1 MKILKKR
8 SKWVLAAS
16 SLLLL
21 GACSNSPEASVEKL
35 YDSAGEMT
43 SSLNHLQVGEDKL
56 QEAFDHDIAADE
68 SLKTLSQRGSETQQN
83 LAYRE
88 KNYEQLKAAFDDFS
102 QSMQA
107 LEEGKN
113 SSDEAAYAHTDVA
126 EPAQTVIDN
135 LSAYL
140 DSYRQMLDKETDYYQ
155 SLKSEDA
162 NFETFQGG
170 MKEINQF
177 HSQAQDKLKASED
190 ALEALNQLS
199 EQRKEADNGK

>member
-1 MKILKKR
+1 MKKR
-8 SKWVLAAS
+8 LKWVLAAS
-16 SLLLL
+16 SLFFL
-21 GACSNSPEASVEKL
+21 GACSSSPEASVDKL
-35 YDSAGEMT
+35 YDSAATMT
-43 SSLNHLQVGEDKL
+43 GSLNHLQVGEDKL

-68 SLKTLSQRGSETQQN
+68 SLKSLSQRGSETQQN
-83 LAYRE
+83 LSYRE
-88 KNYEQLKAAFDDFS
+88 KNYEQLKSAFDDFS

-140 DSYRQMLDKETDYYQ
+140 DSYQQMLDKESDYYQ
-155 SLKSEDA
+155 SLKSEEA

-170 MKEINQF
+170 MKEINQL
-177 HSQAQDKLKASED
+177 HQQAQDKLKASEK
-190 ALEALNQLS
+190 ALESLNQLS
-199 EQRKEADNGK
+199 EQRKEANNGK